1 MKRKAIPDD
10 KFWGQYGPGVRRL
23 KGGAP
28 LVDKPVF
35 TFTELD
41 VPWSKV
47 EPMDNERYIWSL
59 VFGVPEY
66 YSYYLDWC
74 VKQCWRD

>member
-1 MKRKAIPDD
+1 MTEE

-23 KGGAP
+23 RGASP
-28 LVDKPVF
+28 LADKPVF

-41 VPWSKV
+41 APCPFLEYREHKV
-47 EPMDNERYIWSL
+47 WHLFQKLQKKMYQH
-59 VFGVPEY
+59 
-66 YSYYLDWC
+66 WC